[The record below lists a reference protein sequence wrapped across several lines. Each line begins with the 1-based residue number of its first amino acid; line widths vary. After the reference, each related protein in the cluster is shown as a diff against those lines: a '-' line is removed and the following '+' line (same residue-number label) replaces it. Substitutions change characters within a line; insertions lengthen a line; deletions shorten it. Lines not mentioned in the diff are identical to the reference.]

1 MDEKFRL
8 PGADR
13 LPEPSQVRD
22 EVEFV
27 ARGFGPAA
35 EPLRL
40 RVLNLSSHGLSAETE
55 LALQPRDRL
64 RLILPVVGVLAAD
77 VVWARAPRFG
87 CVFDV
92 PINRADYFELLA
104 AVLEPLP
111 PTDPDQPERS
121 SPTAASRSNR

>member
-1 MDEKFRL
+1 MNEKFGQIG
-8 PGADR
+8 PGAVD
-13 LPEPSQVRD
+13 PSQVRD
-22 EVEFV
+22 EVQFE

-35 EPLRL
+35 EALQL
-40 RVLNLSSHGLSAETE
+40 RVLNLSSHGLSARTQ

-64 RLILPVVGVLAAD
+64 RLILPVVGVMAAE
-77 VVWARAPRFG
+77 VRWAKGRRFG

-92 PINRADYFELLA
+92 PIDRASYFELLA

-111 PTDPDQPERS
+111 PSGPQPERS